1 MHQRKFISL
10 GTSLF
15 LLLALSGVL
24 FLSTT
29 FLHSAKA
36 AATDEWPTYLGSI
49 QHTNYQSTE
58 TTLNASNVGKL
69 ALKWSHGVQ
78 TISSQPVVSNGT
90 VYWGSWNGLEY
101 AYSTAG
107 KLLWQTQLGTTKG
120 PCLTAGIA
128 GTPAI
133 GTIGSTPVLYVG
145 AGGNVNADGHDN
157 LVALNAKT
165 GAVIWKTDIGS
176 SPSPNV
182 LQWGSPTLYNGSL
195 YIGITSLEDC
205 PVIPGQ
211 LLKVNATTG
220 KIQATFNAVPSGCIG
235 SGIWS
240 TPSIIDGNLYVTSG
254 NPGTCSTSEKY
265 GFAMLEFNPA
275 TLALESYWHVPLNP
289 AIDDDFGA
297 SVTPFSAHGVN
308 YVGAINKNGIF
319 YAFHENNLAAGP
331 AWTQTLALS
340 SDCPQC
346 GVSRGGN
353 LSSAAFDGTRLYVAG
368 GQTTLNGVNCPGTV
382 NQLNP
387 ATGAFIW
394 RKCLSY
400 PVIGPL
406 VEFPGVLG
414 VAYGSAINLLNP
426 SNGNPLYTYTFRT
439 PNSGSLFWTGLVV
452 SEGKLFAANENG
464 RVFVFGL

>member
-1 MHQRKFISL
+1 MHRRKFIFV

-15 LLLALSGVL
+15 LFLALSGAL
-24 FLSTT
+24 FLSTA

-58 TTLNASNVGKL
+58 TILKASNVGKL

-78 TISSQPVVSNGT
+78 TISSQPVISNGV

-107 KLLWQTQLGTTKG
+107 KLLWQRQLGTTKG

-128 GTPAI
+128 DTPVI
-133 GTIGSTPVLYVG
+133 GAIGSTPVLYVG
-145 AGGNVNADGHDN
+145 AGGNTNADGHDN
-157 LVALNAKT
+157 LVALNATT

-211 LLKVNATTG
+211 VIKINATTG

-235 SGIWS
+235 TGIWS
-240 TPSIIDGNLYVTSG
+240 TPSIINGNLYLSTG
-254 NPGTCSTSEKY
+254 NPGTCSTTEKY
-265 GFAMLEFNPA
+265 GFAILELDPA
-275 TLALESYWHVPLNP
+275 TLAVKSYWHVPISTAL
-289 AIDDDFGA
+289 DYDFGA
-297 SVTPFSAHGVN
+297 SVTPFSANGVN
-308 YVGAINKNGIF
+308 YVGAINKNGTF
-319 YAFHENNLAAGP
+319 YAFHENNLSIGP
-331 AWTQTLALS
+331 AWTRSLALS
-340 SDCPQC
+340 ADCPQC
-346 GVSRGGN
+346 GVNRGGN
-353 LSSAAFDGTRLYVAG
+353 LSSAAFDGTHLYVAG

-387 ATGAFIW
+387 TTGAFIW

-400 PVIGPL
+400 PVIGSL

-414 VAYGSAINLLNP
+414 VAYGSTINLLSP
-426 SNGNPLYTYTFRT
+426 SNGNLLYAYTFRSVA
-439 PNSGSLFWTGLVV
+439 SGSHFWTGIAVA
-452 SEGKLFAANENG
+452 EGMLFAANANG
-464 RVFVFGL
+464 RMFVFGL

>member
-1 MHQRKFISL
+1 MYRRTFIYI

-15 LLLALSGVL
+15 LLMALSCAFL
-24 FLSTT
+24 LSTA
-29 FLHSAKA
+29 FLRSAKA
-36 AATDEWPTYLGSI
+36 AAPDEWPTYLGSI

-58 TTLNASNVGKL
+58 ATLKASNVGKL
-69 ALKWSHGVQ
+69 ALKWSHGTQ
-78 TISSQPVVSNGT
+78 TISSQPVISNGV

-107 KLLWQTQLGTTKG
+107 KLLWQRQLGTTKG

-128 GTPAI
+128 DTPVI

-145 AGGNVNADGHDN
+145 AGGNTNADGHDN
-157 LVALNAKT
+157 LVALNATT

-211 LLKVNATTG
+211 VIKINATTG

-235 SGIWS
+235 TGIWS
-240 TPSIIDGNLYVTSG
+240 TPSIINGNLYLSTG
-254 NPGTCSTSEKY
+254 NPGTCSTTEKY
-265 GFAMLEFNPA
+265 GFSILELDPA
-275 TLALESYWHVPLNP
+275 TLAVKSYWHVPISTAL
-289 AIDDDFGA
+289 DYDFGA
-297 SVTPFSAHGVN
+297 SVTPFSANGVN
-308 YVGAINKNGIF
+308 YVGAINKNGTF

-331 AWTQTLALS
+331 AWTQSLALS
-340 SDCPQC
+340 ADCPQC
-346 GVSRGGN
+346 GVNRGGN
-353 LSSAAFDGTRLYVAG
+353 LSSAAFDGTHLYVAG

-400 PVIGPL
+400 PVIGSL

-426 SNGNPLYTYTFRT
+426 SNGNLLYAYTFRSVA
-439 PNSGSLFWTGLVV
+439 SGSHFWTGIVV
-452 SEGKLFAANENG
+452 AEGMLFAANANG
-464 RVFVFGL
+464 RMFVFGL